1 MDFVGMHMPTVTAP
15 TQIIY
20 TGPSSSS
27 SSLACKPFSQR
38 SGISRMPAAATSKR
52 KSSNGQSNRST
63 RQNSQQP
70 RHQASGIPRPSPA
83 KSTPPTN
90 KAFTPPMTVQVE
102 AQLANLEQA
111 ANPWW
116 STFCGISNGVWLGQT
131 AAFAPST
138 GAAEAL
144 ALGQDGKPVM
154 DMHTQVTEERVCEGL
169 LDFVTRRVARAED
182 EAELASVGQQLG
194 GSGNDWDEEVLNAE
208 EEGLVFFD
216 GGSYSR
222 GPLSLT
228 NPATG
233 GASAD
238 PHQGQHAPAGSE
250 SKPVSALDEA
260 EGQGEDHPGKTA
272 AEEDEEDDEGIEAQ
286 PDEGGSRE
294 AGEEVVTLEQCLAW
308 GGEQRQRCRL
318 TMSVSG
324 GGETGEELDISLL
337 RITLYHEY
345 WQGLLHE
352 LDLETL
358 PAPPSS
364 SAASQGGQHQ
374 ESALN
379 TNRVEQASNSE
390 RLPSLTAANEADAK
404 AQGRSRAR
412 LSKGSCMSA
421 KKLSGSWKAFDL
433 TAVPIDET
441 DPSTGITKKAM
452 VYFSQETKQL
462 WSANGP
468 KQQQDAGA
476 EAIDGGALWLPGNV
490 VLELQMLP
498 MVSRGAVADEVEG
511 MSTSDT
517 GRGLL
522 ISFSW
527 LVRPGMM
534 ISMQREYDACGDLM
548 EEFRILHQLQKSIAV
563 VAYDSLDSS
572 RRIPKVLFQNADCCK
587 RFGPPRSQ
595 VGYLIA
601 IGTLTEEAQF
611 SRQQWLLKASQAQS
625 TFQSHMDAHALFRPL
640 FSGINKDMPSCL
652 IGTDSKVIQV
662 QLGQHQIVSAV
673 LHVMEMDSTS
683 EDLRARAMNERNPVH
698 SMLFCQQGELL
709 TANAAARQGVFLPSS
724 NIMFRDLF
732 SAEFYAE
739 GSEEADTHFKAAM
752 KAVFEEQVDCYRH
765 KQCHKSKKSGKL
777 KWAMM
782 EMWPM
787 TDPVDNSPAVLVK
800 RYNIT
805 DTMQSEH
812 EANVRQ
818 SSLQRQNE
826 ELEQASLAIQEEKER
841 LEKEAQSLAQ
851 QLQAVLNDKFVPQR
865 DFDAD
870 TPIDKTLKMMQTIIG
885 GGVPTVQDA
894 LDLRFILSKSD
905 TDLRQPVGLKQQLMA
920 DNRLDSVVGMSML
933 QLLQGDVVNSDAAVK
948 RVAQR
953 HAGPTAPWTLN
964 ADIQEDDEPEDSES
978 RMDELSDGQQEFVP
992 YCVMPYVERLLQA
1005 AEKNWQF
1012 DIFGLAEATPG
1023 NTLSLLAFHLFKQA
1037 GHVKKFSL
1045 DEGKLCRYLHKI
1057 EQGYDAGNPYH
1068 NSLHVASV
1076 LQMTHMLLCHGGLL
1090 KSNAFAGS
1098 LHLASYWS
1106 AVVHDFEHG
1115 GLNNDFLIKTAH
1127 PIALIYNDQ
1136 SPLENHHLAAAFGI
1150 WIDPQCQYM
1159 TKQASPE
1166 LVRMGRNCAIN
1177 QVLGTDMKKH
1187 FDIVSRFQ
1195 AVFKKPPSSNASS
1208 HGSTTPTGHS
1218 QDWTS
1223 IKPEDQTLIHQMV
1236 LKCADVGHLAA
1247 DPKTHKRWA
1256 YQLEEEFFRQG
1267 DKEKELGLPVSP
1279 LMDRQQ
1285 TGGMTRSQLGFFG
1298 IVGIPLFRAITE
1310 LFKDAQPMMDG
1321 VLANY
1326 RMWEAAAAASTPP

>member
-1 MDFVGMHMPTVTAP
+1 MQEYCCGGLYQRKQGGHWKVVLRVISSTNWDGRVQTL
-15 TQIIY
+15 
-20 TGPSSSS
+20 PS
-27 SSLACKPFSQR
+27 
-38 SGISRMPAAATSKR
+38 
-52 KSSNGQSNRST
+52 
-63 RQNSQQP
+63 
-70 RHQASGIPRPSPA
+70 
-83 KSTPPTN
+83 
-90 KAFTPPMTVQVE
+90 
-102 AQLANLEQA
+102 
-111 ANPWW
+111 
-116 STFCGISNGVWLGQT
+116 
-131 AAFAPST
+131 
-138 GAAEAL
+138 
-144 ALGQDGKPVM
+144 ALG
-154 DMHTQVTEERVCEGL
+154 
-169 LDFVTRRVARAED
+169 
-182 EAELASVGQQLG
+182 
-194 GSGNDWDEEVLNAE
+194 
-208 EEGLVFFD
+208 
-216 GGSYSR
+216 
-222 GPLSLT
+222 
-228 NPATG
+228 TG
-233 GASAD
+233 G
-238 PHQGQHAPAGSE
+238 
-250 SKPVSALDEA
+250 
-260 EGQGEDHPGKTA
+260 KT
-272 AEEDEEDDEGIEAQ
+272 
-286 PDEGGSRE
+286 
-294 AGEEVVTLEQCLAW
+294 T
-308 GGEQRQRCRL
+308 
-318 TMSVSG
+318 
-324 GGETGEELDISLL
+324 
-337 RITLYHEY
+337 
-345 WQGLLHE
+345 
-352 LDLETL
+352 
-358 PAPPSS
+358 
-364 SAASQGGQHQ
+364 
-374 ESALN
+374 
-379 TNRVEQASNSE
+379 
-390 RLPSLTAANEADAK
+390 
-404 AQGRSRAR
+404 
-412 LSKGSCMSA
+412 
-421 KKLSGSWKAFDL
+421 
-433 TAVPIDET
+433 
-441 DPSTGITKKAM
+441 
-452 VYFSQETKQL
+452 
-462 WSANGP
+462 
-468 KQQQDAGA
+468 
-476 EAIDGGALWLPGNV
+476 
-490 VLELQMLP
+490 
-498 MVSRGAVADEVEG
+498 
-511 MSTSDT
+511 TSDRQAVDFRT
-517 GRGLL
+517 GDRAWTL
-522 ISFSW
+522 
-527 LVRPGMM
+527 
-534 ISMQREYDACGDLM
+534 Q
-548 EEFRILHQLQKSIAV
+548 EFRILNQLRKSIVV

-572 RRIPKVLFQNADCCK
+572 HRTPRVLFQNADCCM

-595 VGYLIA
+595 VAYLTA
-601 IGTLTEEAQF
+601 MGTLTEEAQF
-611 SRQQWLLKASQAQS
+611 GRQQWLLKASQAKS
-625 TFQSHMDAHALFRPL
+625 TFQSHVDIHALFRPL

-652 IGTDSKVIQV
+652 IGIDSKVIQV

-698 SMLFCQQGELL
+698 SMLFCHQGQLL
-709 TANAAARQGVFLPSS
+709 TANAAALRGVHSISSGMFLPSS

-732 SAEFYAE
+732 PAELYA
-739 GSEEADTHFKAAM
+739 GGLEEADTHFKAAM

-765 KQCHKSKKSGKL
+765 KQCHKSKKTGKL
-777 KWAMM
+777 KWTMM

-787 TDPVDNSPAVLVK
+787 MDPVDNSPAVLVK

-805 DTMQSEH
+805 ETMDSEH

-818 SSLQRQNE
+818 SSLERQNQ
-826 ELEQASLAIQEEKER
+826 ELEQATLAIQEEKQR

-894 LDLRFILSKSD
+894 LDLHFILSKSD
-905 TDLRQPVGLKQQLMA
+905 TDLRQPVGLEEQLMA
-920 DNRLDSVVGMSML
+920 DNRLDSIVGMSML
-933 QLLQGDVVNSDAAVK
+933 QLLQGDIVKSDAAVK
-948 RVAQR
+948 RMAQR
-953 HAGPTAPWTLN
+953 HEGPIAPWTLN
-964 ADIQEDDEPEDSES
+964 APTQEDDELQDSES
-978 RMDELSDGQQEFVP
+978 GMAELSDGQQEFVP

-1127 PIALIYNDQ
+1127 PIAMVYNDQ
-1136 SPLENHHLAAAFGI
+1136 SPLENHHLAAAFRI

-1159 TKQASPE
+1159 PKQVSPE

-1195 AVFKKPPSSNASS
+1195 AVFKKPPSSNSSS

-1218 QDWTS
+1218 QDWNS

-1236 LKCADVGHLAA
+1236 LKCADIGHLAA

-1279 LMDRQQ
+1279 LMDRRQ

-1298 IVGIPLFRAITE
+1298 IVGIPLFKAITD

-1326 RMWEAAAAASTPP
+1326 RMWEAAAAASTPPSH